1 MQVRPKSKPLANM
14 LAARAWQTATVLED
28 GPNVLIVGGLDRDGR
43 VIPTAEVYDC
53 ENDSSR
59 LTAGSPI
66 WPRFDHQ
73 AIALP
78 GNRVLIVG
86 GRFAGG
92 EISARAEIYDAA
104 TDSFSKAPGALYGP
118 LTGHAVV
125 LVNGGLIVFGG
136 QDRLHGAFD
145 SVESYEIG

>member
-1 MQVRPKSKPLANM
+1 
-14 LAARAWQTATVLED
+14 
-28 GPNVLIVGGLDRDGR
+28 
-43 VIPTAEVYDC
+43 
-53 ENDSSR
+53 
-59 LTAGSPI
+59 
-66 WPRFDHQ
+66 
-73 AIALP
+73 
-78 GNRVLIVG
+78 VLIVG